1 MFSGKKAAHIEEQ
14 DSRND
19 RYEQRYEY
27 RSIAVIGIV
36 QFDKM
41 LNEHAVGGWEL
52 VNGTSAGTTLY
63 GFLRRPL
70 KP

>member
-1 MFSGKKAAHIEEQ
+1 MFSGKKAPHIEEQ

-19 RYEQRYEY
+19 RYEKRYEY
-27 RSIAVIGIV
+27 RTIAMIGIV

-41 LNEHAVGGWEL
+41 LNEHATVGWEL
-52 VNGTSAGTTLY
+52 VNATSAGTTLY
-63 GFLRRPL
+63 GFLRRSL